1 MDSEKPQMAIT
12 AHISSDE
19 VTAQVTNRF
28 VDQYFEGRL
37 INAPGTVYEPGFTDD
52 ANFLSFEVVAG
63 TAGYQRQTFNYISGD
78 VSTYADDGVGLEQK
92 ATIFAHDGG
101 ATQMDFS
108 HAVVVWST
116 GNVLTL
122 GSVGSAPTAGVDGTY
137 TNIPIDIT
145 SGSGVGLTA
154 DLTISNSGATSTDY
168 ALTLGR
174 SGYNYAPGDT
184 LGISE
189 GVLAGLGAVTAG
201 AGGLGFTVGT
211 TYAPSNAGQIL
222 CVAATTSPVV
232 LSGGNEAVFYWNL
245 KQFGFFT
252 GN

>member
-1 MDSEKPQMAIT
+1 MAIT
-12 AHISSDE
+12 AYISSDE

-28 VDQYFEGRL
+28 VDQYFECRL
-37 INAPGTVYEPGFTDD
+37 IDAPGTVYEPGFTDD
-52 ANFLSFEVVAG
+52 TSFLAFEVPAG
-63 TAGYQRQTFNYISGD
+63 TGGYQRQTFSYTSGD

-92 ATIFAHDGG
+92 ATIFAQNGG
-101 ATQMDFS
+101 STAIEFS
-108 HAVVVWST
+108 HAVVVWSS

-122 GSVGSAPTAGVDGTY
+122 GTVDSAPTAGVDGTY
-137 TNIPIDIT
+137 TNIPIDVT
-145 SGSGVGLTA
+145 SGSGVGLTV
-154 DLTISNSGATSTDY
+154 DLTISNSGAASTDY
-168 ALTLGR
+168 AITLAR
-174 SGYNYAPGDT
+174 PGYNYAPGDT

-189 GVLAGLGAVTAG
+189 GVLAGLGAVAAG

-211 TYAPSNAGQIL
+211 TYAPSNAGKVL

-232 LSGGNEAVFYWNL
+232 LSNGYEAVFYWNL